1 MKIDE
6 NLNQIFN
13 LEATEV
19 ATNTDIQ
26 PYEENLPVE
35 VKEELVEVEPL
46 SDSEEIENDFKTARV
61 LLKNLIETN
70 NTAIDQ
76 IGKIAITYENP
87 RGFEVL
93 GQLIKTQSELVK
105 ELMESHKKKQDLMPK
120 KDIKQQIETQNNIVF
135 TGSTS
140 ELMKAI
146 ASKK

>member
-1 MKIDE
+1 M
-6 NLNQIFN
+6 
-13 LEATEV
+13 
-19 ATNTDIQ
+19 
-26 PYEENLPVE
+26 
-35 VKEELVEVEPL
+35 VEVEPL